1 MKNVFGI
8 DISDPFGQR
17 VFNGDCFR
25 TKRLSDELSGKVHD
39 ATELAKT
46 EADEPPANPVMLA
59 FCFGTGLVGAAGL
72 LGAMN
77 ALEHEHIGN
86 PLVLFL
92 VAVVM
97 FVACGV
103 IYRFMRKDINSRKS
117 SDTANEYRDMRDRAL
132 FLAHSELGIPAGAPR
147 VDILT
152 QMYLVEKNGKI
163 KPSSASGTTH
173 INAAHYIY
181 TYNSNLCI
189 ATNYTVF
196 EIPLSSLRSARLEK
210 KKATFPYWTKTER
223 WGSKTYKKYKI
234 GFSEGKYYAKYY
246 SVQIEDEKG
255 EFELLIPNY
264 DFETFSS
271 VTGIR
276 ADV

>member
-25 TKRLSDELSGKVHD
+25 TKRLSDDLSVKVHN
-39 ATELAKT
+39 AIELAQT
-46 EADEPPANPVMLA
+46 EAEDPPANPVMMA
-59 FCFGTGLVGAAGL
+59 FCIGTGFVGAAGL
-72 LGAMN
+72 LGALN
-77 ALEHEHIGN
+77 ALEYEHIGN

-97 FVACGV
+97 FVICGV
-103 IYRFMRKDINSRKS
+103 IYRFMRKDIESRKDS
-117 SDTANEYRDMRDRAL
+117 TIANECRDVRDRAV
-132 FLAHSELGIPAGAPR
+132 FLAHQELGIPATAPTI
-147 VDILT
+147 DFLT

-163 KPSSASGTTH
+163 KPSVASGTTH

-181 TYNSNLCI
+181 TQEGNLCI

-196 EIPLSSLRSARLEK
+196 EIPLSSLRTASLQK
-210 KKATFPYWTKTER
+210 KKATFPNWTKKER
-223 WGSKTYKKYKI
+223 WGTKTYKQYKI
-234 GFSEGKYYAKYY
+234 GFAEGKYYAKYY
-246 SVQIEDEKG
+246 AVQIEDSRG
-255 EFELLIPNY
+255 SFELLIPNY